1 MRDEERELNMSKP
14 QIYAKATIEE
24 DKIKVKENIGCDGI
38 EIQLLCEFLKG
49 DELGDYYYAK
59 DIMDLDM
66 LARHNITVVHAPLF
80 SYAGIAD
87 VNIETLSDS
96 YNFKL
101 LDQVCYMADYIGK
114 ARNQTILV
122 IIHSEGNKEN
132 FMLMNDGWKRILNAI
147 GCMLFKYP
155 NIEFGLENVPP
166 LRKNKKEEALHL
178 CNNWGF
184 DNVEM
189 VKNLCEQFNTRR
201 IGTVFDVCHAEIS
214 RKIINLISQEYGEYI
229 NPTDYTLEKYFEK
242 NKPYIKLIHLSDTIG
257 NGYGKGKH
265 GMPFTKKSANDLYK
279 YLDMIENN
287 HISCPI
293 TLEVAETDYMV
304 CNGYKETKQLVDE
317 YYNF

>member
-1 MRDEERELNMSKP
+1 MSKP

-49 DELGDYYYAK
+49 DELGDYYYTK

-66 LARHNITVVHAPLF
+66 LAKHNITVVHAPLF
-80 SYAGIAD
+80 SYTGIPD

-114 ARNQTILV
+114 VRNQTVLIV
-122 IIHSEGNKEN
+122 IHSEGHKEN
-132 FMLMNDGWKRILNAI
+132 FMLMNDSWKRILNAI
-147 GCMLFKYP
+147 GCMLFKYQ

-166 LRKNKKEEALHL
+166 LHTNKEGVLHL

-189 VKNLCEQFNTRR
+189 VKILCEQFNTRR

-229 NPTDYTLEKYFEK
+229 NPADYTLEKYLEK
-242 NKPYIKLIHLSDTIG
+242 NKPYIKLVHLSDTIG

-265 GMPFTKKSANDLYK
+265 GMPFTDKTIDNLYK
-279 YLDMIENN
+279 YLDLYENMKFC
-287 HISCPI
+287 CPI
-293 TLEVAETDYMV
+293 TLELAEKDYSI
-304 CNGYKETKQLVDE
+304 CDGYRKTKELVDG